1 MEIPKLVNRIEI
13 FPENSLL
20 TINKYYSAIQK
31 NLLTY
36 YDTQK
41 WMKLSD
47 CMTLL
52 HKLILFNLLCLQLTL
67 SEHLL

>member
-36 YDTQK
+36 YDTQ
-41 WMKLSD
+41 
-47 CMTLL
+47 
-52 HKLILFNLLCLQLTL
+52 
-67 SEHLL
+67 